1 MSINS
6 ILASSLRWSS
16 SATTVAEADALLS
29 KLWASSEARRF
40 LVSDS
45 PTDATTTEPI
55 AVRTG
60 VMNLAVVANGAE
72 RAAHAA
78 SILATLPRNPSRT
91 LFIVPRD
98 PEGPA
103 TFAARLEVF
112 CAVTPRGDGTSA
124 CTELLWIDVGGP
136 AAHHLASIVPPLSLH
151 DLPTLL
157 WWDAPVNAAES
168 DVRQLLRGV
177 DRVIIDGAT
186 QPSDGLATVRTLFT
200 AAESAGVAVT
210 DFALLRQGRWRDSIA
225 TMFDEEAAAPFLN
238 AINTI
243 SIDYSAGKGSSPSI
257 NVVRPAYHVAWLA
270 SRLNATIQTPL
281 HLSDGTGWRAQ
292 LHDSARHA
300 IAVEMNPVDS
310 VLGAGTTIAV
320 RIAADRRGDHF
331 ELEVRAD
338 STSTRAIAKING
350 AVVHERTFQAPR
362 WTEATLLSE
371 SLEFGEV
378 DPLSPAILRTMN
390 ALIG

>member
-1 MSINS
+1 MSLNS

-16 SATTVAEADALLS
+16 SASTVAEADALLS

-55 AVRTG
+55 AVRTD

-186 QPSDGLATVRTLFT
+186 QPSDGLSTVRTLFA

-225 TMFDEEAAAPFLN
+225 TMFDEESAAPFLN
-238 AINTI
+238 AINNI
-243 SIDYSAGKGSSPSI
+243 SIDYSAGKGSSSSI

-281 HLSDGTGWRAQ
+281 YLGDGAGWRAQ
-292 LHDSARHA
+292 LHDAARHA

-320 RIAADRRGDHF
+320 RIAADRRGEHF

-350 AVVHERTFQAPR
+350 AIVHERTFQAPR

-378 DPLSPAILRTMN
+378 DPLSPAILRTMS

>member
-1 MSINS
+1 MSLNS

-16 SATTVAEADALLS
+16 SATTVAESDELLA

-45 PTDATTTEPI
+45 PTDSATAEPL

-78 SILATLPRNPSRT
+78 SILATLSRNPSRT

-157 WWDAPVNAAES
+157 WWDAPVNAAEN

-186 QPSDGLATVRTLFT
+186 QPSDGLSTIRTLFT
-200 AAESAGVAVT
+200 AAESAGVALT

-225 TMFDEEAAAPFLN
+225 TMFDDEAATPFLS

-243 SIDYSAGKGSSPSI
+243 SIDYSGGKGSSASI

-270 SRLNATIQTPL
+270 SRLKASIKTPL
-281 HLSDGTGWRAQ
+281 HLGDGAGWRAELQ
-292 LHDSARHA
+292 DPLRHA
-300 IAVEMNPVDS
+300 IAVELNPVAS

-331 ELEVRAD
+331 DLEVRAD

-378 DPLSPAILRTMN
+378 DPLSPAILRTMS

>member
-1 MSINS
+1 MSLNS

-16 SATTVAEADALLS
+16 SATTVAEADALLA

-45 PTDATTTEPI
+45 PADATTAEPI

-186 QPSDGLATVRTLFT
+186 QPSDGLATIRTLFA
-200 AAESAGVAVT
+200 AAENAGVALT

-225 TMFDEEAAAPFLN
+225 TMFDEESAAPFLN

-243 SIDYSAGKGSSPSI
+243 SIDYSGGKGSSASI

-270 SRLNATIQTPL
+270 SRLKASIQTPL
-281 HLSDGTGWRAQ
+281 YLEDGAGWRAE
-292 LHDSARHA
+292 LHDQLRHP
-300 IAVEMNPVDS
+300 IAVELNPVES
-310 VLGAGTTIAV
+310 VLGAGTTTAV

-350 AVVHERTFQAPR
+350 TVVHERTFQAPR

-378 DPLSPAILRTMN
+378 DPLSPAILRTMS

>member
-1 MSINS
+1 MSLNS

-16 SATTVAEADALLS
+16 SATTVAEADALLA

-45 PTDATTTEPI
+45 PADAATAEPI

-186 QPSDGLATVRTLFT
+186 QPNDGLATIRTLFA
-200 AAESAGVAVT
+200 AAESAGVALT

-225 TMFDEEAAAPFLN
+225 TMFDEESAAPFLN
-238 AINTI
+238 AINKI
-243 SIDYSAGKGSSPSI
+243 SIDYSRGKGSSASI

-270 SRLNATIQTPL
+270 SRLKASVKTPL
-281 HLSDGTGWRAQ
+281 HLSGGAGWRAELQ
-292 LHDSARHA
+292 DPLRHA
-300 IAVEMNPVDS
+300 ISVELNPVDS

-320 RIAADRRGDHF
+320 HIAADRRGDHF

-378 DPLSPAILRTMN
+378 DPLSPAILRTMS

>member
-1 MSINS
+1 MSLNS

-16 SATTVAEADALLS
+16 SASTVAEADALLA
-29 KLWASSEARRF
+29 KLWASSETRRF

-45 PTDATTTEPI
+45 PTESTAAEPI

-60 VMNLAVVANGAE
+60 VMNLAVVASGEE
-72 RAAHAA
+72 RATHAA

-103 TFAARLEVF
+103 SFAARLEVF

-157 WWDAPVNAAES
+157 WWDAPINAAET

-186 QPSDGLATVRTLFT
+186 QPGDGLATIQALSS
-200 AAESAGVAVT
+200 AAESAGVALT

-225 TMFDEEAAAPFLN
+225 TMFDEVRAAPFLSAVN
-238 AINTI
+238 AI
-243 SIDYSAGKGSSPSI
+243 SIDYSGGNNARGGI

-270 SRLNATIQTPL
+270 SRLSAKIATPL
-281 HLSDGTGWRAQ
+281 HGDGSRGWRAE
-292 LHDSARHA
+292 LRDPLRHP
-300 IAVEMNPVDS
+300 IAVTLRPVAS
-310 VLGAGTTIAV
+310 VLGAGTTTAV
-320 RIAADRRGDHF
+320 RIGADRRGEHF

-338 STSTRAIAKING
+338 STSTRAHATING
-350 AVVHERTFQAPR
+350 TLVHERTFQAPR

-378 DPLSPAILRTMN
+378 DPLSPAILRTMR

>member
-1 MSINS
+1 MSLNS

-16 SATTVAEADALLS
+16 SATTVAEADALLA

-45 PTDATTTEPI
+45 PVDATTAEPI

-98 PEGPA
+98 PDGPA

-186 QPSDGLATVRTLFT
+186 QPSDGLATIRTLFA
-200 AAESAGVAVT
+200 AAESAGVALT

-225 TMFDEEAAAPFLN
+225 TMFDEESAAPFLN
-238 AINTI
+238 AINKI
-243 SIDYSAGKGSSPSI
+243 SIDYSRGKGSSASI

-270 SRLNATIQTPL
+270 SRLKASVKTPL
-281 HLSDGTGWRAQ
+281 HVSGSAGWRAELQ
-292 LHDSARHA
+292 DPLRHA
-300 IAVEMNPVDS
+300 IAVELNQVDS

-320 RIAADRRGDHF
+320 HIAADRRGDHF
-331 ELEVRAD
+331 DLEVRAD

>member
-1 MSINS
+1 MSLNS

-16 SATTVAEADALLS
+16 SATTVAEADALLA

-45 PTDATTTEPI
+45 PVDATTAEPI

-98 PEGPA
+98 PDGPA

-168 DVRQLLRGV
+168 DVRQLLRGA

-186 QPSDGLATVRTLFT
+186 QPNDGLATIRTLFA
-200 AAESAGVAVT
+200 AAESAGVALT

-225 TMFDEEAAAPFLN
+225 TMFDEESAAPFLN
-238 AINTI
+238 AINKI
-243 SIDYSAGKGSSPSI
+243 SIDYSRGKGSSASI

-270 SRLNATIQTPL
+270 SRLKASVKTPL
-281 HLSDGTGWRAQ
+281 HVSDGAGWRAELQ
-292 LHDSARHA
+292 DPLRHA
-300 IAVEMNPVDS
+300 IAVELNQVDS

-320 RIAADRRGDHF
+320 HIAADRRGDHF
-331 ELEVRAD
+331 DLEVRAD

-378 DPLSPAILRTMN
+378 DPLSPAILRTMS

>member
-1 MSINS
+1 
-6 ILASSLRWSS
+6 
-16 SATTVAEADALLS
+16 
-29 KLWASSEARRF
+29 
-40 LVSDS
+40 
-45 PTDATTTEPI
+45 
-55 AVRTG
+55 
-60 VMNLAVVANGAE
+60 MNLAVVANGAE

-157 WWDAPVNAAES
+157 WWDAPVNAAEN

-186 QPSDGLATVRTLFT
+186 QPSDGLATIHTLFT
-200 AAESAGVAVT
+200 VAESAGVALT

-225 TMFDEEAAAPFLN
+225 TMFDEGTATPFLS
-238 AINTI
+238 AINKI
-243 SIDYSAGKGSSPSI
+243 SIDYSGGKGSIASI

-270 SRLNATIQTPL
+270 SRLKASIKTPL
-281 HLSDGTGWRAQ
+281 HLGEGPGWRAE
-292 LHDSARHA
+292 LHDPLRHA
-300 IAVEMNPVDS
+300 IAVELNPVES

-378 DPLSPAILRTMN
+378 DPLSPAILRTMS

>member
-1 MSINS
+1 MSLNS

-16 SATTVAEADALLS
+16 SATTVAEADALLA

-45 PTDATTTEPI
+45 PADATTAEPI

-186 QPSDGLATVRTLFT
+186 QPSDGLSTIRTLFT
-200 AAESAGVAVT
+200 AAESAGVALT

-225 TMFDEEAAAPFLN
+225 TMFDEESAAPFLN
-238 AINTI
+238 AINAI
-243 SIDYSAGKGSSPSI
+243 SIDYSAGKGVSPSI

-270 SRLNATIQTPL
+270 SRLNATIKTPL
-281 HLSDGTGWRAQ
+281 HHGNDTGWQAQ
-292 LHDSARHA
+292 LHDQLRHP
-300 IAVEMNPVDS
+300 IAVELCPVDS

-378 DPLSPAILRTMN
+378 DPLSPAILRTMS

>member
-1 MSINS
+1 MSLNTNV
-6 ILASSLRWSS
+6 ASSLRWSS
-16 SATTVAEADALLS
+16 SASTVAEADALLA
-29 KLWASSEARRF
+29 KLWASSEARRL
-40 LVSDS
+40 LVPNASAGS
-45 PTDATTTEPI
+45 TTAEPI

-78 SILATLPRNPSRT
+78 SILATLPRSPSRT

-124 CTELLWIDVGGP
+124 CTELLWIDVGGA

-157 WWDAPVNAAES
+157 WWDAPMNATEN

-186 QPSDGLATVRTLFT
+186 QPGNGLSTIGTLFI
-200 AAESAGVAVT
+200 AAESAGVALT

-225 TMFDEEAAAPFLN
+225 TMFDEESVAPFLG
-238 AINTI
+238 AINKI
-243 SIDYSAGKGSSPSI
+243 SIDYSGGKGSSASI

-270 SRLNATIQTPL
+270 SRLNAAVQRPL
-281 HLSDGTGWRAQ
+281 YLNDGAGWRAE
-292 LHDSARHA
+292 LRDSARHA
-300 IAVEMNPVDS
+300 VAVELNPIDS

-331 ELEVRAD
+331 NLEVRAD
-338 STSTRAIAKING
+338 STSTRAIAKVNG
-350 AVVHERTFQAPR
+350 AVVHEQTFQAPR
-362 WTEATLLSE
+362 WKEATLLSE

-378 DPLSPAILRTMN
+378 DPLSPAILRTMS

>member
-1 MSINS
+1 MSLNS

-238 AINTI
+238 AINNI
-243 SIDYSAGKGSSPSI
+243 SIDYSAGKGSSTSI

-270 SRLNATIQTPL
+270 SRLNATIQTSL

-292 LHDSARHA
+292 LHDASRHA

-338 STSTRAIAKING
+338 STSTRAIARING

-378 DPLSPAILRTMN
+378 DPLSPAILRTMS
-390 ALIG
+390 ALIR

>member
-1 MSINS
+1 MSLNT

-16 SATTVAEADALLS
+16 SAATVAEADALLA
-29 KLWASSEARRF
+29 KLWASSEARR
-40 LVSDS
+40 LLLADS
-45 PTDATTTEPI
+45 AASSETIEPI

-60 VMNLAVVANGAE
+60 VMNLAVVASGAE
-72 RAAHAA
+72 RATHAA

-157 WWDAPVNAAES
+157 WWDASMNAAED

-186 QPSDGLATVRTLFT
+186 QPGDGLTTIRTLAA
-200 AAESAGVAVT
+200 AAEAAGVALT

-225 TMFDEEAAAPFLN
+225 TMFDEESAGPFLN
-238 AINTI
+238 SINKI
-243 SIDYSAGKGSSPSI
+243 SIDYSGGKGSIASI

-270 SRLNATIQTPL
+270 TRIGASIKTTL
-281 HLSDGTGWRAQ
+281 HQEGAAGWRAE
-292 LHDSARHA
+292 LHDELRHR
-300 IAVEMNPVDS
+300 IAVELNPVES

-320 RIAADRRGDHF
+320 RIEADRRGDHF
-331 ELEVRAD
+331 ALEVRAD

-350 AVVHERTFQAPR
+350 NVVHERTFQAPR

-378 DPLSPAILRTMN
+378 DPLSPTILRTMS

>member
-1 MSINS
+1 MSLNS

-16 SATTVAEADALLS
+16 SATTVAEADALLA

-45 PTDATTTEPI
+45 PADATTAEPI

-157 WWDAPVNAAES
+157 WWDAPVNAAEN

-186 QPSDGLATVRTLFT
+186 QPSDGLATIRTLFA
-200 AAESAGVAVT
+200 AAESAGVALT

-225 TMFDEEAAAPFLN
+225 TMFDEEAATPFLS
-238 AINTI
+238 AINKI
-243 SIDYSAGKGSSPSI
+243 SIDYSGGKGSSASI

-270 SRLNATIQTPL
+270 SRLKASIKTPL
-281 HLSDGTGWRAQ
+281 HLGEGPGWRAE
-292 LHDSARHA
+292 LYDPLRHA
-300 IAVEMNPVDS
+300 IAVELNLVES

-331 ELEVRAD
+331 DLEVRAD

-378 DPLSPAILRTMN
+378 DPLSPAILRTMS

>member
-1 MSINS
+1 MSLNS

-16 SATTVAEADALLS
+16 SATTVAEADALLA

-45 PTDATTTEPI
+45 PADATTTEPI

-157 WWDAPVNAAES
+157 WWDAPVNAAEN

-186 QPSDGLATVRTLFT
+186 QPSDGLATIRTLFA
-200 AAESAGVAVT
+200 AAESAGVALT

-225 TMFDEEAAAPFLN
+225 TMFDEESAAPFLN

-243 SIDYSAGKGSSPSI
+243 SIDYSGGKGSSASI

-270 SRLNATIQTPL
+270 SRLKASIKTPL
-281 HLSDGTGWRAQ
+281 HLADGAGWRAE
-292 LHDSARHA
+292 LHDQLRHP
-300 IAVEMNPVDS
+300 IAVELNPVES
-310 VLGAGTTIAV
+310 VLGAGTTTAV

-350 AVVHERTFQAPR
+350 TVVHERTFQAPR

-378 DPLSPAILRTMN
+378 DPLSPAILRTMS

>member
-1 MSINS
+1 MSLNS

-16 SATTVAEADALLS
+16 SATTVAEADALLA

-45 PTDATTTEPI
+45 PVDATTAEPI

-98 PEGPA
+98 PDGPA

-186 QPSDGLATVRTLFT
+186 QPNDGLATIRTLFA
-200 AAESAGVAVT
+200 AAESAGVALT

-225 TMFDEEAAAPFLN
+225 TMFDEESAAPFLN
-238 AINTI
+238 AINKI
-243 SIDYSAGKGSSPSI
+243 SIDYSRGKGSSASI

-270 SRLNATIQTPL
+270 SRLKASVKTPL
-281 HLSDGTGWRAQ
+281 HVSGSAGWRAELQ
-292 LHDSARHA
+292 DPLRHA
-300 IAVEMNPVDS
+300 IAVELNQVDS

-320 RIAADRRGDHF
+320 HIAADRRGDHF
-331 ELEVRAD
+331 DLEVRAD

-378 DPLSPAILRTMN
+378 DPLSPAILRTMS

>member
-1 MSINS
+1 MSLNS

-16 SATTVAEADALLS
+16 SATTVAEADALLA

-45 PTDATTTEPI
+45 PVDATTAEPI

-98 PEGPA
+98 PDGPA

-186 QPSDGLATVRTLFT
+186 QPSDGLATIRTLFA
-200 AAESAGVAVT
+200 AAESAGVALT

-225 TMFDEEAAAPFLN
+225 TMFDEESAAPFLN
-238 AINTI
+238 AINKI
-243 SIDYSAGKGSSPSI
+243 SIDYSRGKGSSASI

-270 SRLNATIQTPL
+270 SRLKASVKTPL
-281 HLSDGTGWRAQ
+281 HVSDGAGWRAELQ
-292 LHDSARHA
+292 DPLRHA
-300 IAVEMNPVDS
+300 IAVELNQVDS

-320 RIAADRRGDHF
+320 HIAADRRGDHF
-331 ELEVRAD
+331 DLEVRAD

-378 DPLSPAILRTMN
+378 DPLSPAILRTMS

>member
-1 MSINS
+1 MSLNS

-16 SATTVAEADALLS
+16 SATTVAEADALLA

-45 PTDATTTEPI
+45 PADATTAEPI

-157 WWDAPVNAAES
+157 WWDAPVNAAEN

-186 QPSDGLATVRTLFT
+186 QPGDGLSTIHTLFT
-200 AAESAGVAVT
+200 AAEGAGVALT

-225 TMFDEEAAAPFLN
+225 TMFDEEAATPFLS
-238 AINTI
+238 AINKI
-243 SIDYSAGKGSSPSI
+243 SVDYSGGKGSSASI

-270 SRLNATIQTPL
+270 SRLNASIKTPL
-281 HLSDGTGWRAQ
+281 HLGDGAGWRAE
-292 LHDSARHA
+292 LHDQLRHA
-300 IAVEMNPVDS
+300 VAVELNPVDS

-331 ELEVRAD
+331 DLEVRAD
-338 STSTRAIAKING
+338 STSTRAVAKING

-378 DPLSPAILRTMN
+378 DPLSPAILRTMS

>member
-1 MSINS
+1 MSLNS

-16 SATTVAEADALLS
+16 SATTVAEADALLA

-45 PTDATTTEPI
+45 PVDATTAEPI

-98 PEGPA
+98 PDGPA

-186 QPSDGLATVRTLFT
+186 QPSDGLATIRTLFA
-200 AAESAGVAVT
+200 AAESAGVALT

-225 TMFDEEAAAPFLN
+225 TMFDEDSAAPFLN
-238 AINTI
+238 AINKI
-243 SIDYSAGKGSSPSI
+243 SIDYSRGKGSSASI

-270 SRLNATIQTPL
+270 SRLKASVKTPL
-281 HLSDGTGWRAQ
+281 HVSGSAGWRAELQ
-292 LHDSARHA
+292 DPLRHA
-300 IAVEMNPVDS
+300 IAVELNQVDS

-320 RIAADRRGDHF
+320 HIAADRRGDHF
-331 ELEVRAD
+331 DLEVRAD

>member
-1 MSINS
+1 MSLNS
-6 ILASSLRWSS
+6 ILASSLRWTS
-16 SATTVAEADALLS
+16 SATTVAEADELLA

-45 PTDATTTEPI
+45 PAASTTGEPV

-72 RAAHAA
+72 RAMHAA
-78 SILATLPRNPSRT
+78 SILASLPRNPSRT

-168 DVRQLLRGV
+168 DVRQLMRGV
-177 DRVIIDGAT
+177 DRIIVDGAT
-186 QPSDGLATVRTLFT
+186 QPGDGLATMRSLSA
-200 AAESAGVAVT
+200 AAENAGIALT

-225 TMFDEEAAAPFLN
+225 TMFDEVSAAPFLN
-238 AINTI
+238 AINKI
-243 SIDYSAGKGSSPSI
+243 SVDYSGGKGSSASI

-270 SRLNATIQTPL
+270 SRLKASIKTPL
-281 HLSDGTGWRAQ
+281 HLGDGAGWRAE
-292 LHDSARHA
+292 LHDQLRHA
-300 IAVEMNPVDS
+300 IVVELNPVDS

-378 DPLSPAILRTMN
+378 DPLSPAILRTMS

>member
-1 MSINS
+1 MSLNS

-16 SATTVAEADALLS
+16 SATTVAEADALLA

-45 PTDATTTEPI
+45 PADAGTAEPI

-186 QPSDGLATVRTLFT
+186 QPSDGLATIRTLFA
-200 AAESAGVAVT
+200 AAESAGVALT

-225 TMFDEEAAAPFLN
+225 TMFDEKSAAPFLN
-238 AINTI
+238 AINSI
-243 SIDYSAGKGSSPSI
+243 SIDYSAGKGVSPSI

-270 SRLNATIQTPL
+270 SRINATIKTPL
-281 HLSDGTGWRAQ
+281 HLGEGAGWQAQ
-292 LHDSARHA
+292 LHDQLRHP
-300 IAVEMNPVDS
+300 IAVELCPVNS

-338 STSTRAIAKING
+338 STSTRAAAKING

-378 DPLSPAILRTMN
+378 DPLSPAILRTMS

>member
-1 MSINS
+1 MSLNS

-16 SATTVAEADALLS
+16 SATTVAEADALLA

-45 PTDATTTEPI
+45 PADATTAEPI

-186 QPSDGLATVRTLFT
+186 QPSDGLSTIRTLFT
-200 AAESAGVAVT
+200 AAESAGVALT

-225 TMFDEEAAAPFLN
+225 TMFDEESAAPFLN
-238 AINTI
+238 AINAI
-243 SIDYSAGKGSSPSI
+243 SIDYSAGKGVSPSI

-270 SRLNATIQTPL
+270 SRLNATIKTPL
-281 HLSDGTGWRAQ
+281 RLGNGAGWQAQ
-292 LHDSARHA
+292 LNDPLRHP
-300 IAVEMNPVDS
+300 IAVELCPVES

-378 DPLSPAILRTMN
+378 DPLSPAILRTMS

>member
-1 MSINS
+1 MSLNS
-6 ILASSLRWSS
+6 IHTSALRWSS
-16 SATTVAEADALLS
+16 SATTVAEADALLA
-29 KLWASSEARRF
+29 KLWASSEARRL
-40 LVSDS
+40 LVSHVS
-45 PTDATTTEPI
+45 TSSTNSEPI

-60 VMNLAVVANGAE
+60 VMNLAVVASGAE
-72 RAAHAA
+72 RATHAA

-186 QPSDGLATVRTLFT
+186 QPGDGLSTLRTLSA
-200 AAESAGVAVT
+200 AAENAGAALT

-225 TMFDEEAAAPFLN
+225 TMFDEDSAAPFLN
-238 AINTI
+238 AINAI
-243 SIDYSAGKGSSPSI
+243 SVDYSEGRSSNASI

-270 SRLNATIQTPL
+270 SRLNASIRKPL
-281 HLSDGTGWRAQ
+281 HLGGGAGWRAELHNQ
-292 LHDSARHA
+292 LRHP
-300 IAVEMNPVDS
+300 IAVELTPVAS

-320 RIAADRRGDHF
+320 RIDADRRGDHF

-338 STSTRAIAKING
+338 STSTRAVAKING
-350 AVVHERTFQAPR
+350 ALVHERTFQAPR
-362 WTEATLLSE
+362 WTEASLLSE
-371 SLEFGEV
+371 SLEFGEI
-378 DPLSPAILRTMN
+378 DPLSPAILRTMS

>member
-1 MSINS
+1 MGLNS
-6 ILASSLRWSS
+6 ILASSLRWTS
-16 SATTVAEADALLS
+16 SATTVAEADELLA

-45 PTDATTTEPI
+45 PAGSTTGEPI

-72 RAAHAA
+72 RAMHAA
-78 SILATLPRNPSRT
+78 SILASLPRNPSRT

-168 DVRQLLRGV
+168 DVRQLMRGV
-177 DRVIIDGAT
+177 DRIIVDGAT
-186 QPSDGLATVRTLFT
+186 QPGDGLATMRSLSA
-200 AAESAGVAVT
+200 AAENAGVALT

-225 TMFDEEAAAPFLN
+225 TMFDEVSAAPFLN
-238 AINTI
+238 AINKI
-243 SIDYSAGKGSSPSI
+243 SVDYSGGKGSSASI

-270 SRLNATIQTPL
+270 SRLKASIKSPL
-281 HLSDGTGWRAQ
+281 HLGDGTGWRAE
-292 LHDSARHA
+292 LHDQLRHA
-300 IAVEMNPVDS
+300 IAVELNPVDS

-378 DPLSPAILRTMN
+378 DPLSPAILRTMSV
-390 ALIG
+390 LIG

>member
-1 MSINS
+1 MSLNS

-16 SATTVAEADALLS
+16 RATTVAEADALLA

-45 PTDATTTEPI
+45 PTDATAAAPI

-60 VMNLAVVANGAE
+60 VMNLAVVANGEE

-157 WWDAPVNAAES
+157 WWDAPINASES

-186 QPSDGLATVRTLFT
+186 QPSDGLAIVRALFA
-200 AAESAGVAVT
+200 AAEGAGVAVT
-210 DFALLRQGRWRDSIA
+210 DFALLRQGRWRDAIA
-225 TMFDEEAAAPFLN
+225 TMFDEESAAPFLT
-238 AINTI
+238 AITTI
-243 SIDYSAGKGSSPSI
+243 SIDYSAGKGSSASV

-270 SRLNATIQTPL
+270 SRLNATVQTPL
-281 HLSDGTGWRAQ
+281 RVDERDGWRAE
-292 LHDSARHA
+292 LRDASRHT
-300 IAVEMNPVDS
+300 IEVELRPVNS

-331 ELEVRAD
+331 DLEVRAD
-338 STSTRAIAKING
+338 STSTRAIAKVNG

-362 WTEATLLSE
+362 WTEAALLSE
-371 SLEFGEV
+371 SLEFGEI
-378 DPLSPAILRTMN
+378 DPLSPAIIRTMS

>member
-1 MSINS
+1 MSLNS

-16 SATTVAEADALLS
+16 SATTVAEADALLA

-45 PTDATTTEPI
+45 PADATTAEPI

-157 WWDAPVNAAES
+157 WWDAPVNAAEN

-186 QPSDGLATVRTLFT
+186 QPSDGLATIRTLFA
-200 AAESAGVAVT
+200 AAESAGVALT

-225 TMFDEEAAAPFLN
+225 TMFDEEAATPFLS
-238 AINTI
+238 AINKI
-243 SIDYSAGKGSSPSI
+243 SIDYSGGKGSSASI

-270 SRLNATIQTPL
+270 SRLKASIKTPL
-281 HLSDGTGWRAQ
+281 HLGEGPGWRAE
-292 LHDSARHA
+292 LHDPLRHA
-300 IAVEMNPVDS
+300 IAIELNPVAS

-331 ELEVRAD
+331 DLEVRAD

-378 DPLSPAILRTMN
+378 DPLSPAILRTMS

>member
-1 MSINS
+1 MSLNS

-16 SATTVAEADALLS
+16 SATTVAEADALLA

-45 PTDATTTEPI
+45 PADATTAEPI

-186 QPSDGLATVRTLFT
+186 QPSDGLATIRTLFA
-200 AAESAGVAVT
+200 AAENAGVALT

-225 TMFDEEAAAPFLN
+225 TMFDEESAAPFLN

-243 SIDYSAGKGSSPSI
+243 SIDYSGGKGSSASI

-270 SRLNATIQTPL
+270 SRLKVSIKTPL
-281 HLSDGTGWRAQ
+281 HLADGAGWRAE
-292 LHDSARHA
+292 LHDQLRHP
-300 IAVEMNPVDS
+300 IAVELNPVES
-310 VLGAGTTIAV
+310 VLGAGTTTAV

-350 AVVHERTFQAPR
+350 TVVHERTFQAPR

-378 DPLSPAILRTMN
+378 DPLSPAILRTMS

>member
-1 MSINS
+1 MSLNS

-16 SATTVAEADALLS
+16 SATTVAEADALLA

-45 PTDATTTEPI
+45 PADATTAEPI

-157 WWDAPVNAAES
+157 WWDAPVNAAEN

-186 QPSDGLATVRTLFT
+186 QPSDGLATIRTLFA
-200 AAESAGVAVT
+200 AAESAGVALT

-225 TMFDEEAAAPFLN
+225 TMFDEEAATPFLS
-238 AINTI
+238 AINKI
-243 SIDYSAGKGSSPSI
+243 SIDYSGGKGSSASI

-270 SRLNATIQTPL
+270 SRLKASIKTPL
-281 HLSDGTGWRAQ
+281 HLGDGAGWRAE
-292 LHDSARHA
+292 LRDAARHP
-300 IAVEMNPVDS
+300 IAVELNPVES

-331 ELEVRAD
+331 DLEVRAD

-350 AVVHERTFQAPR
+350 AVVHGRTFQAPR

-378 DPLSPAILRTMN
+378 DPLSPAILRTMS

>member
-1 MSINS
+1 MSLNS

-16 SATTVAEADALLS
+16 SATTVAEADALLA

-45 PTDATTTEPI
+45 PADTATAEPI

-186 QPSDGLATVRTLFT
+186 QPSDGLATIRTLFD
-200 AAESAGVAVT
+200 AAESAGVALT

-225 TMFDEEAAAPFLN
+225 TMFDEESAAPFLS
-238 AINTI
+238 AINKI
-243 SIDYSAGKGSSPSI
+243 SIDYSGGKGSSASI

-270 SRLNATIQTPL
+270 SRLKASVKTPL
-281 HLSDGTGWRAQ
+281 HLSGGAGWRAELQ
-292 LHDSARHA
+292 DPLRHA
-300 IAVEMNPVDS
+300 ISVELNPVDS

-320 RIAADRRGDHF
+320 HIAADRRGDHF

-378 DPLSPAILRTMN
+378 DPLSPAILRTMS

>member
-1 MSINS
+1 MSLNTIV
-6 ILASSLRWSS
+6 ASSLRWSS
-16 SATTVAEADALLS
+16 SATTVAEADALLA
-29 KLWASSEARRF
+29 KLWASSEARRL
-40 LVSDS
+40 LVPNAPAGS
-45 PTDATTTEPI
+45 ATAEPI

-78 SILATLPRNPSRT
+78 SILATLPRSPSRT

-157 WWDAPVNAAES
+157 WWDAPMNASEP

-186 QPSDGLATVRTLFT
+186 QPGNGLSTIGTLFT
-200 AAESAGVAVT
+200 AAESAGVALT

-225 TMFDEEAAAPFLN
+225 TMFDDESVAPFLS
-238 AINTI
+238 AINKI
-243 SIDYSAGKGSSPSI
+243 SIDYSGGKGSSASI
-257 NVVRPAYHVAWLA
+257 NVVRPAYHVAWIA
-270 SRLNATIQTPL
+270 SRLNAAVQKPL
-281 HLSDGTGWRAQ
+281 HLVDGAGWRAE
-292 LHDSARHA
+292 LRDPARRA
-300 IAVEMNPVDS
+300 LAVELSPIDS

-331 ELEVRAD
+331 DLEVRAD
-338 STSTRAIAKING
+338 STSTRAIAKVNG
-350 AVVHERTFQAPR
+350 AMVHERTFQAPR
-362 WTEATLLSE
+362 WKEATLLSE

-378 DPLSPAILRTMN
+378 DPLSPAILRTMS

>member
-1 MSINS
+1 MSLNS

-16 SATTVAEADALLS
+16 SATTVAEADALLA

-45 PTDATTTEPI
+45 PADATATEPI

-60 VMNLAVVANGAE
+60 VMNLAVVANGEE
-72 RAAHAA
+72 RATHAA

-136 AAHHLASIVPPLSLH
+136 AAYHLASIVPPLSLH

-157 WWDAPVNAAES
+157 WWDAPMSATES
-168 DVRQLLRGV
+168 DIRQLLRSV
-177 DRVIIDGAT
+177 DRVIIDGAA
-186 QPSDGLATVRTLFT
+186 QPGNGLSTIRTLFAT
-200 AAESAGVAVT
+200 AESAGVGLT
-210 DFALLRQGRWRDSIA
+210 DFALLRQARWRDSIA
-225 TMFDEEAAAPFLN
+225 SMFDEAAAAPFLS
-238 AINTI
+238 AINKITI
-243 SIDYSAGKGSSPSI
+243 SYSKGRGSSATV

-270 SRLNATIQTPL
+270 SRLRASVKTPL
-281 HLSDGTGWRAQ
+281 HLNGDAGWLAELQ
-292 LHDSARHA
+292 DPYRHP
-300 IAVEMNPVDS
+300 ITIELKPVDS
-310 VLGAGTTIAV
+310 TLGAGTTIAV
-320 RIAADRRGDHF
+320 LIDADRRGDHF
-331 ELEVRAD
+331 SLEVRAD
-338 STSTRAIAKING
+338 STSTRAVAKVNDE
-350 AVVHERTFQAPR
+350 VVHERTFQAPR
-362 WTEATLLSE
+362 WTEANLLSE

-378 DPLSPAILRTMN
+378 DPLSPAILRTMSS
-390 ALIG
+390 LIG

>member
-1 MSINS
+1 MGLNS

-16 SATTVAEADALLS
+16 SASTVAEADALLD

-45 PTDATTTEPI
+45 PKDSTTAEPI

-60 VMNLAVVANGAE
+60 VMNLAVVANGEE

-78 SILATLPRNPSRT
+78 SVLATLPRNPSRT

-98 PEGPA
+98 PDGPA

-124 CTELLWIDVGGP
+124 CTELLWIDAGGP

-157 WWDAPVNAAES
+157 WWDAPINAAES
-168 DVRQLLRGV
+168 DVRQLLRAV
-177 DRVIIDGAT
+177 DRVIVDGAT
-186 QPSDGLATVRTLFT
+186 QPGDGLATIRDLAA
-200 AAESAGVAVT
+200 AAESAGVALT

-225 TMFDEEAAAPFLN
+225 TMFDDVSSAPYLN
-238 AINTI
+238 AINSITI
-243 SIDYSAGKGSSPSI
+243 DFSGSPTSSAPV

-270 SRLNATIQTPL
+270 SRLRATTHTPL
-281 HLSDGTGWRAQ
+281 HAVDGAAW
-292 LHDSARHA
+292 SAELRDALRHP
-300 IAVEMNPVDS
+300 ITVSLNPVAS

-320 RIAADRRGDHF
+320 RIGADRRGDHF

-338 STSTRAIAKING
+338 STSTRATATING

-371 SLEFGEV
+371 SLEYGEV
-378 DPLSPAILRTMN
+378 DPLSPAILRTMG

>member
-1 MSINS
+1 MSLNS

-16 SATTVAEADALLS
+16 SATTVAEADALLA

-45 PTDATTTEPI
+45 PADATTAEPI

-157 WWDAPVNAAES
+157 WWDAPVNAAEN

-186 QPSDGLATVRTLFT
+186 QPGDGLSTIHTLFT
-200 AAESAGVAVT
+200 AAEGAGVALT

-225 TMFDEEAAAPFLN
+225 TMFDEEAVTPFLS
-238 AINTI
+238 AINKI
-243 SIDYSAGKGSSPSI
+243 SVDYSGGKGSSASI

-270 SRLNATIQTPL
+270 SRLNASIKTPL
-281 HLSDGTGWRAQ
+281 HLGDGAGWRAE
-292 LHDSARHA
+292 LHDQLRHA
-300 IAVEMNPVDS
+300 VAVELNPVDS

-331 ELEVRAD
+331 DLEVRAD
-338 STSTRAIAKING
+338 STSTRAVAKING

-378 DPLSPAILRTMN
+378 DPLSPAILRTMS

>member
-1 MSINS
+1 MSLNS

-16 SATTVAEADALLS
+16 SATTVAEADALLA

-45 PTDATTTEPI
+45 PADATTAEPI

-186 QPSDGLATVRTLFT
+186 QPSDGLATIRTLFA
-200 AAESAGVAVT
+200 AAENAGVALT
-210 DFALLRQGRWRDSIA
+210 DFALLRQGRWRDSID
-225 TMFDEEAAAPFLN
+225 TMFDEESAAPFLN

-243 SIDYSAGKGSSPSI
+243 SIDYSGGKGSSASI

-270 SRLNATIQTPL
+270 SRLKTSIKTPL
-281 HLSDGTGWRAQ
+281 HLADGAGWRAE
-292 LHDSARHA
+292 LHDQLRHP
-300 IAVEMNPVDS
+300 IAVELNPVES
-310 VLGAGTTIAV
+310 VLGAGTTTAV

-350 AVVHERTFQAPR
+350 TVVHERTFQAPR

-378 DPLSPAILRTMN
+378 DPLSPAILRTMS

>member
-1 MSINS
+1 MSLNS

-16 SATTVAEADALLS
+16 SATTVAEADALLA

-45 PTDATTTEPI
+45 PADATTAEPI

-157 WWDAPVNAAES
+157 WWDAPVNAAEN

-186 QPSDGLATVRTLFT
+186 QPSDGLATIRTLFA
-200 AAESAGVAVT
+200 AAESAGVALT

-225 TMFDEEAAAPFLN
+225 TMFDEEAATPFLS

-243 SIDYSAGKGSSPSI
+243 SIDYSGGKGSSASI

-270 SRLNATIQTPL
+270 SRLKASIKTPL
-281 HLSDGTGWRAQ
+281 HLGDGAGWRAELQ
-292 LHDSARHA
+292 DPLRHA
-300 IAVEMNPVDS
+300 IAVELNPVAS

-331 ELEVRAD
+331 DLEVRAD

-378 DPLSPAILRTMN
+378 DPLSPAILRTMS

>member
-1 MSINS
+1 MSLNS

-16 SATTVAEADALLS
+16 RATTVAEADALLA

-45 PTDATTTEPI
+45 PTDTATTEPI

-60 VMNLAVVANGAE
+60 VMNLAVVANGEE

-157 WWDAPVNAAES
+157 WWDAPVNAADS

-186 QPSDGLATVRTLFT
+186 QPSNGLSTIRTLFA

-225 TMFDEEAAAPFLN
+225 TMFDEESAAPFLT
-238 AINTI
+238 AITKI
-243 SIDYSAGKGSSPSI
+243 SIDYSAGKGSNAAI

-270 SRLNATIQTPL
+270 SRLNATVQTPL
-281 HLSDGTGWRAQ
+281 YLSEGDGWRAD
-292 LHDSARHA
+292 LRDSSRHA
-300 IAVEMNPVDS
+300 IAVDLHPVDS

-331 ELEVRAD
+331 DLEVRAD
-338 STSTRAIAKING
+338 STSTRAIAMING

-362 WTEATLLSE
+362 WTEAALLSE
-371 SLEFGEV
+371 SLEFGEI
-378 DPLSPAILRTMN
+378 DPLSPAIIRTMC